1 MAEAVLCTDLCGT
14 DLFGFV
20 RLPPTHLIINQNL
33 KIMKQLLEKFGEFNN
48 WKGCVG
54 LYFNTKKLRQIAKEI
69 NVPYKDIKF
78 MQIKE
83 VYDLYV

>member
-1 MAEAVLCTDLCGT
+1 
-14 DLFGFV
+14 
-20 RLPPTHLIINQNL
+20 
-33 KIMKQLLEKFGEFNN
+33 MKQLLETFGEFNN
-48 WKGCVG
+48 CKVCVG